1 MASQECAPYA
11 GAMTVHQLPFGVL
24 LRRWRQRRRMTQ
36 MDLAVAADS
45 STRHLSFLET
55 GRAQPSR
62 EMVMRLAEY
71 LEVPLRDRNALLMA
85 AGLAPAFEER
95 PLTELAAAHEAI
107 EQILEAHKPYPAFA
121 LDRHWNVVLS
131 NSALPQLY
139 TDCSPD
145 LLAQPINAVRL
156 MLHPRGLAPR
166 IVNLAEWREHV
177 VAVLRQQIEVRAD
190 LGIQSLLAEIMGY
203 PTPPGSAAIADTER
217 PQRYA
222 TPLQIATSAGTVA
235 FLSTTTIFGTP
246 TDVTLSELA
255 LEMLFPADQATV
267 ANVRRLADEAPP
279 PIPRPASEWLPVPPG
294 LPNPRRLPAEQ
305 PLGPTGL

>member
-1 MASQECAPYA
+1 MAHRQRAPYA
-11 GAMTVHQLPFGVL
+11 GCMTVHQLPFGVL

-85 AGLAPAFEER
+85 AGLAPASQER

-107 EQILEAHKPYPAFA
+107 EQVLEAHKPYPAFA

-131 NSALPQLY
+131 NNALPQLY

-177 VAVLRQQIEVRAD
+177 VAVLRQQIEVRAN
-190 LGIQSLLAEIMGY
+190 LGIQSLLAEILGY
-203 PTPPGSAAIADTER
+203 PTPPGGAASADTER

-267 ANVRRLADEAPP
+267 AIVRRLADEELAPIQRSP
-279 PIPRPASEWLPVPPG
+279 SEWLPVPQA
-294 LPNPRRLPAEQ
+294 LPSPRRPAAEQ
-305 PLGPTGL
+305 RFGRTGR